1 VDSISL
7 GSQVVQYIFA
17 GLTVGAIYALVALGF
32 NIIYNVT
39 EVINFAQGEF
49 VVWGGLILAVLAE
62 SLGIPLFFSFFISV
76 GLVSLVGTVIYW
88 AGIRPLR
95 QPTILTMIMATIAIS
110 IILKGLAMFIWG
122 KDPYA
127 VQPFVDAPP
136 VTLWGA
142 YIQPQTFWVLGI
154 SVALVVVLTLFFQH
168 TLTGKA
174 MRACADNPGAA
185 SLVGIMAGMAL
196 AAGLAYG
203 VGLPALRLKGH
214 YLAMA
219 TLGFGMIV
227 YIVFN
232 EFIGLTGGPSGF
244 GEIPPIHFLGIEISS
259 TLGFYYLV
267 WTLAVGILWISLNI
281 VHSRPGRALRAI
293 HDSEKAAAAVGI
305 DITRAKVQ
313 IFVVS
318 GVYGALAGSLY
329 AHFVTFI
336 NPPPFDIFFS
346 IKVLMMV
353 VIGGIGSIWGA
364 YLGAALLTF
373 LPEWLAFLEDF
384 DVLAYGIILLA
395 IVMFSPDGMVGLGSR
410 VMGRIRNMKNRGR

>member
-1 VDSISL
+1 MDSISL

-88 AGIRPLR
+88 TGIRPLR

-127 VQPFVDAPP
+127 VQPFLDAPP

-142 YIQPQTFWVLGI
+142 YIQVQTFWVLGI
-154 SVALVVVLTLFFQH
+154 SVALVVALTLFFQH

-185 SLVGIMAGMAL
+185 GLVGISPGRMILFSFAL
-196 AAGLAYG
+196 SAALGAVGGAIITPITLMEYDRGAMLALKGFGAAILGGLGNFYGAVAAGFLL
-203 VGLPALRLKGH
+203 GLLESF
-214 YLAMA
+214 A
-219 TLGFGMIV
+219 TGF
-227 YIVFN
+227 
-232 EFIGLTGGPSGF
+232 
-244 GEIPPIHFLGIEISS
+244 ISS
-259 TLGFYYLV
+259 SYKDAIALIVLLGVLFARPQGLM
-267 WTLAVGILWISLNI
+267 GSSL
-281 VHSRPGRALRAI
+281 R
-293 HDSEKAAAAVGI
+293 DDE
-305 DITRAKVQ
+305 
-313 IFVVS
+313 
-318 GVYGALAGSLY
+318 
-329 AHFVTFI
+329 
-336 NPPPFDIFFS
+336 
-346 IKVLMMV
+346 
-353 VIGGIGSIWGA
+353 
-364 YLGAALLTF
+364 
-373 LPEWLAFLEDF
+373 
-384 DVLAYGIILLA
+384 
-395 IVMFSPDGMVGLGSR
+395 
-410 VMGRIRNMKNRGR
+410 